1 MKKIACIVL
10 ALLLCL
16 SMAAMAES
24 VPSRTTT
31 DLTTITVAAENMPAD
46 IDLPLGRGTANFTL
60 TPITEVDPAN
70 MTPEMQVRV
79 EACNAEIAKLNES
92 GNAVEYFG
100 EVTDANGN
108 AVSLTE
114 LLGTDEVNVYEFFPL
129 SAEGFEVEY
138 GAVTATMVFSTPYEE
153 GQQVAVLVGIVT
165 ENADGTQ
172 SVAWQVFDGV
182 GTSVAEGSGI
192 EVTFTPEILEQVQNG
207 TALMA
212 VVSR

>member
-31 DLTTITVAAENMPAD
+31 DLTTVTVAAENMPAD
-46 IDLPLGRGTANFTL
+46 ANFTL

-182 GTSVAEGSGI
+182 GTSAAEGSGI
-192 EVTFTPEILEQVQNG
+192 KVTFTPEILEQVQNG

-212 VVSR
+212 IVSR

>member
-46 IDLPLGRGTANFTL
+46 ANFTL
-60 TPITEVDPAN
+60 TPITVVDPAN

>member
-46 IDLPLGRGTANFTL
+46 ANFTL

>member
-46 IDLPLGRGTANFTL
+46 ANFAL

>member
-31 DLTTITVAAENMPAD
+31 DLTTVTVAAENMPAD
-46 IDLPLGRGTANFTL
+46 ANFTL

-138 GAVTATMVFSTPYEE
+138 GAVTATMVFSTPMKR
-153 GQQVAVLVGIVT
+153 ASRSPSS
-165 ENADGTQ
+165 
-172 SVAWQVFDGV
+172 SV
-182 GTSVAEGSGI
+182 SSPR
-192 EVTFTPEILEQVQNG
+192 TPMAPRALPG
-207 TALMA
+207 RCSTALA
-212 VVSR
+212 PALLKAPASK

>member
-46 IDLPLGRGTANFTL
+46 ANFTL

-92 GNAVEYFG
+92 GGLPDRA
-100 EVTDANGN
+100 A
-108 AVSLTE
+108 
-114 LLGTDEVNVYEFFPL
+114 
-129 SAEGFEVEY
+129 
-138 GAVTATMVFSTPYEE
+138 
-153 GQQVAVLVGIVT
+153 
-165 ENADGTQ
+165 
-172 SVAWQVFDGV
+172 
-182 GTSVAEGSGI
+182 
-192 EVTFTPEILEQVQNG
+192 
-207 TALMA
+207 
-212 VVSR
+212 RHR

>member
-1 MKKIACIVL
+1 M
-10 ALLLCL
+10 
-16 SMAAMAES
+16 
-24 VPSRTTT
+24 
-31 DLTTITVAAENMPAD
+31 
-46 IDLPLGRGTANFTL
+46 
-60 TPITEVDPAN
+60 
-70 MTPEMQVRV
+70 
-79 EACNAEIAKLNES
+79 
-92 GNAVEYFG
+92 
-100 EVTDANGN
+100 
-108 AVSLTE
+108 
-114 LLGTDEVNVYEFFPL
+114 
-129 SAEGFEVEY
+129 EY

>member
-31 DLTTITVAAENMPAD
+31 DLTTVTVAAENMPAD
-46 IDLPLGRGTANFTL
+46 ANFTL

-138 GAVTATMVFSTPYEE
+138 GAVTATMVFPTPYEE